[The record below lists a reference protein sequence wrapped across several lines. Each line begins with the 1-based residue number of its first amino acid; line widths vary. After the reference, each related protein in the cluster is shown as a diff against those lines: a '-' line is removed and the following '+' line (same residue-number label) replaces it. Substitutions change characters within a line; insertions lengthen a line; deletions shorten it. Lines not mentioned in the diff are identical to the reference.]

1 MAPKKVEAASS
12 EDINPY
18 GVFISVTVPSATL
31 KLVLPPPAKA
41 SDPPRPFPRTHLSIS
56 VPGSVT
62 PALGP
67 PVDCTDGT
75 YAYHTTKH
83 LRRDFGLD
91 TLHTLINNPVLISV
105 VDSVSGL
112 CLATATLDVLAGF
125 ALGQGTWSSP
135 GVIELLPAAPLPNS
149 VQCAQ
154 GSLASVSIALGHR
167 LPPQEGPDSTAPAAP
182 AVIDPGTP
190 LPDPPLPYSFLSV
203 QEAVEANLLEFS
215 VTGAL
220 PIPDGLQAAV
230 DTAGGRMSF
239 SVGLQL
245 PGGSSVVLP
254 GGVLQGGCAVMGT
267 HHATLPAAPGCHGA
281 QVLQSAPHQF
291 PAVLRSAS
299 HHAPCRS
306 LEADLTPPQR
316 TEHHLEDKLPLTLE
330 LARYLHN
337 EAYSDN
343 AWESHHA
350 MCHLPAASQLLQPG
364 TLAAVGPSTPLA
376 AWAAAP
382 AALQHG
388 ASVLPPY
395 VPPAG
400 KCKMLE
406 EVSGSVKPAEG
417 ASPWATAGTRLT
429 ASLAL
434 RRPLLPAWTPPA
446 RPSQTLAQLIPAR
459 ELAPAEEPHSAGDAF
474 KAQIRD
480 AALGLASEFQA
491 ASSDDSAPTQESP
504 AAAAAAQAQRTKALV
519 FELNR
524 SGKYLALKEGLKAAV
539 VRLVRERFRKSGA
552 MGPNEMESLYS
563 QLYVLLLDQMHEA
576 LSALTDSSPRP
587 PPAPTPSASLLSSLK
602 GLADEQEAVGGGGEG
617 VARAM
622 TLHKRRL
629 VAEKNPVVWF
639 DYATFMIGRRVW
651 RTPADVVAHAL
662 VDASG
667 GTPLAWAL
675 LALVTAACGSHKIS
689 DLASIEQELGRL
701 DLQAKDSGLPPAD
714 GNGYLQAA
722 ALLIQVLGLPGPG
735 AVALERVPNLRHSAQ
750 AVALEA
756 ALLGARVAAAHGQTE
771 AALEGFQVLDCAR
784 PGAAA
789 LLGARVAAAHGQT
802 EAALEGVRA
811 TVRGAVGQDT
821 RGLQLVGQVQLAVSV
836 RVGVRVGDD
845 SVCLSCRQQSW
856 PDGAPRLS
864 LQQPFVPTQHITA
877 VGRPPRRG
885 HRCIPG
891 SSRHLR
897 GSPSQGPPQPGGH
910 LHGPRP
916 AAVRGRRLPH
926 RTLRPPPRAATAWLA
941 AALASLAMGDVAA
954 ADLALTEANLLDPT
968 HPRVWGYLALTALRA
983 GRPDECREAL
993 KWADKAGLC
1002 DADCILQLA
1011 QGYKDAGLPHA
1022 REEQAMLMRLL
1033 PPPGGVETEAAG
1045 GAVVGAWQAGE
1056 PGPRGLREVGA
1067 RLGLARSYMASQEW
1081 ADAEAQMTA
1090 ARVLAVGLRGVA
1102 EAGALDL
1109 LCRELEEVEDMH
1121 MG

>member
-167 LPPQEGPDSTAPAAP
+167 LRPRRAQTAQHPPPQPSSTQARHCP
-182 AVIDPGTP
+182 T
-190 LPDPPLPYSFLSV
+190 PPLPYSFLSV

-254 GGVLQGGCAVMGT
+254 GGVLQGGV
-267 HHATLPAAPGCHGA
+267 LSWAPTTR
-281 QVLQSAPHQF
+281 LY
-291 PAVLRSAS
+291 L
-299 HHAPCRS
+299 
-306 LEADLTPPQR
+306 PPQAATALR
-316 TEHHLEDKLPLTLE
+316 HHLEDKLPLTLE

-629 VAEKNPVVWF
+629 VAEKNPDVWY
-639 DYATFMIGRRVW
+639 DYATFMM
-651 RTPADVVAHAL
+651 RTGGPPSLPASEEALREALALDSTHQPAMAALAGLLLQQGQATDPIFLEAADVVAHAL

-675 LALVTAACGSHKIS
+675 LALVTAACGSHKSS

-771 AALEGFQVLDCAR
+771 AALEG
-784 PGAAA
+784 
-789 LLGARVAAAHGQT
+789 
-802 EAALEGVRA
+802 VRA

-821 RGLQLVGQVQLAVSV
+821 RGLQLVGHVQLAAGHPAEAIAAFQAALAISAAAPLKVHLNLAGIYMA
-836 RVGVRVGDD
+836 RGQPQYAAD
-845 SVCLSCRQQSW
+845 VCRTALS
-856 PDGAPRLS
+856 A
-864 LQQPFVPTQHITA
+864 H
-877 VGRPPRRG
+877 
-885 HRCIPG
+885 
-891 SSRHLR
+891 
-897 GSPSQGPPQPGGH
+897 
-910 LHGPRP
+910 
-916 AAVRGRRLPH
+916 
-926 RTLRPPPRAATAWLA
+926 PRAATAWLA

-1056 PGPRGLREVGA
+1056 PGPTEGSEG
-1067 RLGLARSYMASQEW
+1067 GW
-1081 ADAEAQMTA
+1081 CEAGSGEE
-1090 ARVLAVGLRGVA
+1090 LHGVA
-1102 EAGALDL
+1102 G
-1109 LCRELEEVEDMH
+1109 V
-1121 MG
+1121 G